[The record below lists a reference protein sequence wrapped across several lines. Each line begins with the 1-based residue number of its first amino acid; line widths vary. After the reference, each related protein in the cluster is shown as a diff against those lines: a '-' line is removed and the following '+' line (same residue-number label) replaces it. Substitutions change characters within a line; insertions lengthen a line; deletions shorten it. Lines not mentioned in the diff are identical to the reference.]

1 MVLICLLRQ
10 LNVKWHKIPRGSV
23 PVSFKQRLTACTFS
37 ASSVQR
43 ASSELHVE
51 NEPIYSNLNFSEV
64 LFAFFCVIF
73 IVNIHY
79 PKDRESVAILLQCK
93 VAGINAEGN

>member
-1 MVLICLLRQ
+1 MMLICLLRQ

-37 ASSVQR
+37 ASRVQR

-64 LFAFFCVIF
+64 LCAFFCVG
-73 IVNIHY
+73 NIQY
-79 PKDRESVAILLQCK
+79 PKDRESVAILLQQK

>member
-1 MVLICLLRQ
+1 
-10 LNVKWHKIPRGSV
+10 
-23 PVSFKQRLTACTFS
+23 
-37 ASSVQR
+37 
-43 ASSELHVE
+43 VE